1 MSVPGKSTGC
11 RNSSETCPKPKPKCK
26 QKISGEVFQDPK
38 LEIKSEVED
47 DDDDDDDDSAEE
59 LDQKDVDD
67 FEDFDDDEDDD
78 FEAGNKKRGKSVDDI
93 RNTKSRNQRPVVK
106 LMSIDRKK
114 SQSCSFCNEKFP
126 NFLNFSNHIFDQHP
140 EKLDERQRLIVRLPV
155 CVQRDQKILEIANF
169 GIMLIIPCS

>member
-67 FEDFDDDEDDD
+67 FEDFDDDEDEYLEQVNLDD
-78 FEAGNKKRGKSVDDI
+78 LKNISFSSESAISSFIDWDQIDQLVGK
-93 RNTKSRNQRPVVK
+93 
-106 LMSIDRKK
+106 L
-114 SQSCSFCNEKFP
+114 
-126 NFLNFSNHIFDQHP
+126 
-140 EKLDERQRLIVRLPV
+140 
-155 CVQRDQKILEIANF
+155 
-169 GIMLIIPCS
+169 